1 MVNRERRCDARQGVT
16 CGRRRRRGA
25 VSLALIALLA
35 AGSATAADLNWVSA
49 GGGAF
54 NDPANW
60 DGNVAP
66 GAGDTV
72 SFAAN
77 SNFTVTFAGGVT
89 TDKASFSTTSGSN
102 LVIDLG
108 GHSWTVI
115 PAADLVGFDAGIP
128 LETPSLTLQ
137 GGGAIGVAGQTVLG
151 GATIQGGTVLF
162 GAAAGAISH
171 RVTVSGNGSRWTLLG
186 DLDVSYEGRA
196 VTSVLSRDNALR
208 ILAGGA
214 VEAVNASLSTGIV
227 PDSPVLPGG
236 QVRPVTAL
244 IDGLDSRLELSGSLV
259 LAEANLVDVTNGA
272 RLVVGQDID
281 FQAGGVV
288 TVTGGELTA
297 NGLAARNGRIV
308 FNGGRVDL
316 GGDVSIGAN
325 RVLGAGLLLSADHDL
340 RIGGTT
346 TIEAGRNVTIDGGAF
361 RSGAIAG
368 PGSFDF
374 VSGRFELTQQDLV
387 IGNGGLLGSAL
398 TLTSGRDIVVAN
410 DVVVDAGAL
419 FSPIGGGTLTAARI
433 VNQGQ
438 VMLDGFASGLT
449 VGSVVNA
456 GLILGNGRLVAELDN
471 QAGGEVRVS
480 TGQFVQFTGAA
491 SNNDGALNVL
501 GGAIEFGGS
510 LVNGEAGVI
519 AGRGTLITGGG
530 LDNRGRVNL
539 SGGITDVL
547 GDVTNLANG
556 QIIVSG
562 GATVTF
568 FDDLVHNGSEIRVS
582 AGSSAVYFG
591 TVSGA
596 GPFTGNG
603 TNFFEG
609 QFSPGNSPTV
619 TSFEGDVAFGAAST
633 LVIEL
638 GGLLAGDEYD
648 VIDVAGRATLGG
660 TLRIDILGGHVPRV
674 GDLYTFMLAG
684 IGIDGAF
691 DLVELPAIAGLAFL
705 LNYGDDT
712 LSLQVVASA
721 VPLPAGVWLAA
732 LPFLLLVRRRRGA

>member
-1 MVNRERRCDARQGVT
+1 MWHFDRRCARREGNDVGVY
-16 CGRRRRRGA
+16 RRRGNA
-25 VSLALIALLA
+25 VPLALIALLA
-35 AGSATAADLNWVSA
+35 ASGAPAGDLTWVSA
-49 GGGAF
+49 GGGSF

-60 DGNVAP
+60 DGNVMP

-77 SNFTVTFAGGVT
+77 SNFTVTFAGDVT
-89 TDKASFSTTSGSN
+89 TDKASFSTTGGGN
-102 LVIDLG
+102 LVLDLG
-108 GHSWTVI
+108 GRSWTVI
-115 PAADLVGFDAGIP
+115 PVADLVGFDAGSSEDVP
-128 LETPSLTLQ
+128 RVTFQ
-137 GGGAIGVAGQTVLG
+137 GGAVGVAGQTILG
-151 GATIQGGTVLF
+151 SAEIRDGAIVF
-162 GAAAGAISH
+162 GAADGFISH
-171 RVTVSGNGSRWTLLG
+171 QVTLTGPGSRWTLLG
-186 DLDVSYEGRA
+186 DLEFGYEGRA
-196 VTSVLSRDNALR
+196 NVGFPGRSDALR
-208 ILAGGA
+208 VLAGGA
-214 VEAVNASLSTGIV
+214 IEAANAVLTMGIGEF
-227 PDSPVLPGG
+227 LPGN
-236 QVRPVTAL
+236 QVAAPVTAL
-244 IDGLDSRLELSGSLV
+244 IDGIDSRLELSESLV
-259 LAEANLVDVTNGA
+259 LTEANLVDVSNGA

-288 TVTGGELTA
+288 TVTDGELIAT
-297 NGLAARNGRIV
+297 GLAARNGRIA
-308 FNGGRVDL
+308 FNSGMVDL
-316 GGDVSIGAN
+316 GGDASIGAN
-325 RVLGAGLLLSADHDL
+325 GVLGADLLLSVDHDL
-340 RIGGTT
+340 RIGGTA
-346 TIEAGRNVTIDGGAF
+346 TIEAGRSVTIDGGAF
-361 RSGAIAG
+361 RTGAIAG

-374 VSGRFELTQQDLV
+374 LSGRFELTQQDLV
-387 IGNGGLLGSAL
+387 IGSGGLLGSAV
-398 TLTSGRDIVVAN
+398 TLSSGRDIVVAS

-419 FSPIGGGTLTAARI
+419 FSPIGGGTLAAARI

-449 VGSVVNA
+449 VDSVVNT

-480 TGQFVQFTGAA
+480 TGQFVQFTGVA

-519 AGRGTLITGGG
+519 AGRGTLIAGGG
-530 LDNRGRVNL
+530 LENRGRMNL
-539 SGGITDVL
+539 SGGITDIL

-556 QIIVSG
+556 QIIISG

-568 FDDLVHNGSEIRVS
+568 FDDLVHNGSEVRVS

-596 GPFTGNG
+596 GPFTGSG

-619 TSFEGDVAFGAAST
+619 TSFEGDVGFGTAST

-648 VIDVAGRATLGG
+648 VIDVAGTATLGG
-660 TLRIDILGGHVPRV
+660 TLRIEMLGGHTPRV

-684 IGIDGAF
+684 IGIDGEF
-691 DLVELPAIAGLAFL
+691 DVVELPTIAGLEFL
-705 LNYGDDT
+705 LNHGDDT
-712 LSLQVVASA
+712 LSLQVAASA
-721 VPLPAGVWLAA
+721 VPLPAGLWLAA
-732 LPFLLLVRRRRGA
+732 APCLLLARRRRAG